1 MSVKFTQTKNLVA
14 HAPKKNSKAK
24 SKARLK
30 NNKSKKIGKS
40 LVWEEKTVGAATIV
54 ADSRV

>member
-40 LVWEEKTVGAATIV
+40 LVWEEKQWE
-54 ADSRV
+54 RPL

>member
-40 LVWEEKTVGAATIV
+40 RKM
-54 ADSRV
+54 RKK